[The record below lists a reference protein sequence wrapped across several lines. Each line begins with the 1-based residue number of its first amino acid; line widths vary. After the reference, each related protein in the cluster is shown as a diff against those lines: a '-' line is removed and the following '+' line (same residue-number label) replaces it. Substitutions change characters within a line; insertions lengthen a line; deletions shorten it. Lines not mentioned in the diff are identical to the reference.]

1 MLQTS
6 SQFGRFP
13 VDMVIVRNAISEGAI
28 AIKKKQLGLSY
39 TMDEKLQNL
48 HPSRWRLTNFG
59 RLQAECTGNWIN
71 EHFPLQFDAYIT
83 GEFVR
88 SIETAATMKLK
99 GALWKPSLYLRPREF
114 GNYSLLSRGVNPKE
128 VQASRNIKEKV
139 RDSFYWTPPNGESI
153 AQLTLRTE
161 RVIHWIRNRV
171 PADGSVVIVT
181 NKDIMEALRIRI
193 EKISQSDYDRRI
205 NHCPKDESLHYCSIL
220 HYSRRNPKTGEIVP
234 RYSWMRICTP
244 WLGKNYAKEDFKEIY
259 EISYKNEE
267 LLAEVSNVP
276 CLF

>member
-1 MLQTS
+1 MISNRPRHRL
-6 SQFGRFP
+6 FP
-13 VDMVIVRNAISEGAI
+13 IDMVIVRNAISEGSL
-28 AIKKKQLGLSY
+28 AIKKKQLGLTY
-39 TMDEKLQNL
+39 QIDEKLQNT

-59 RLQAECTGNWIN
+59 RMQAAETGNWIN
-71 EHFPLQFDAYIT
+71 EHFPHQFNAYLT

-114 GNYSLLSRGVNPKE
+114 GNYSILSRGVSPK
-128 VQASRNIKEKV
+128 QITAQRNIKEKI

-171 PADGSVVIVT
+171 PQDGAVVIVT

-193 EKISQSDYDRRI
+193 EKISQLDYDRRI
-205 NHCPKDESLHYCSIL
+205 LHCPKNEMLHYCSIL

-234 RYSWMRICTP
+234 RYSWMRVCTP
-244 WLGKNYAKEDFKEIY
+244 WLGKNYSKEDFKEIH
-259 EISYKNEE
+259 ERSYKNEE